1 MHMNSTVKTKCYPLK
16 EHLIVRVFRTTTSI
30 NPFFFLYTKEVRM
43 IVYSFRD
50 HNLEFIL
57 TCASLIW
64 PEIATELYFK
74 KMDLTFFTFSIYC
87 INSKLFTKIAKSLK
101 SVLLGKSLNWIFI
114 FVKLIIWNLLHVP
127 PLKSLFKSV

>member
-1 MHMNSTVKTKCYPLK
+1 
-16 EHLIVRVFRTTTSI
+16 
-30 NPFFFLYTKEVRM
+30 M

-50 HNLEFIL
+50 HNLGFIL

-64 PEIATELYFK
+64 PEIAIELYLK
-74 KMDLTFFTFSIYC
+74 KMDLTFFTFSVYC

-114 FVKLIIWNLLHVP
+114 LVKLIIWNLLHVP